1 MRATTFAAVAA
12 SFALFACA
20 SPDAGLAPTDSP
32 LFDVASVSETLGA
45 LETGEHN
52 SASVAR
58 GFLCGTG
65 PGGLTTDS
73 HETLSNSGNQ
83 TLTCRGFTNNPPPE
97 AVILR
102 GFGCSFF
109 FGGFTFDRTRL
120 VIAPSGE
127 VTLKCQR

>member
-1 MRATTFAAVAA
+1 MRVKTLAAVAA
-12 SFALFACA
+12 SLALFACA
-20 SPDAGLAPTDSP
+20 GADVGPTDAP
-32 LFDVASVSETLGA
+32 LFDVASADDVLGA

-52 SASVAR
+52 SAGVAR

-65 PGGLTTDS
+65 PGGLTTES
-73 HETLSNSGNQ
+73 HETISNSGNQ
-83 TLTCRGFTNNPPPE
+83 TLTCHGFTNNPPPE

-120 VIAPSGE
+120 VISPSGE